1 MNNQEIQDKELQYIK
16 IKVSDL
22 IPYARNSRT
31 HTEEDVDKLSSLIRE
46 IGFINPVVIHKDN
59 TILAGHLRVLA
70 AKKLGLEYVPCL
82 IADYLT
88 EAQKKVYVIADNQM
102 AARAGWDKDI
112 LKIEIAD
119 LKSEEFDV
127 ELLGFEATELN
138 KLFEIETEA
147 KEDNFDVEEELKK
160 PVFSKVGDIWQ
171 LGKHRV
177 ICGDSTDLEVYKK
190 LLEDKKVNL
199 VCTDPPYFVALEST
213 SGKIT
218 NDDLKD
224 ADALKFLMTVF
235 ANFHES
241 MTNDASIY
249 VFYATMKARIF
260 YDAFEDSGFRVG
272 AGLIWKKPKAPFMRT
287 DWKFNMEP
295 IIFGWRKDGKH
306 IWYGDQKQKAV
317 FEFDGIKS
325 SKEDGFGHPSSKP
338 VPLIAYLI
346 QQCTQANGLVL
357 DGFLGSAS
365 TLIAC
370 EQLNRVCYGVELEP
384 KFVDVGVK
392 RYIEFK
398 GGSDDCVLYRDGKT
412 YKYEDVKISE

>member
-1 MNNQEIQDKELQYIK
+1 M
-16 IKVSDL
+16 
-22 IPYARNSRT
+22 
-31 HTEEDVDKLSSLIRE
+31 
-46 IGFINPVVIHKDN
+46 
-59 TILAGHLRVLA
+59 
-70 AKKLGLEYVPCL
+70 
-82 IADYLT
+82 
-88 EAQKKVYVIADNQM
+88 
-102 AARAGWDKDI
+102 
-112 LKIEIAD
+112 
-119 LKSEEFDV
+119 
-127 ELLGFEATELN
+127 
-138 KLFEIETEA
+138 
-147 KEDNFDVEEELKK
+147 
-160 PVFSKVGDIWQ
+160 
-171 LGKHRV
+171 
-177 ICGDSTDLEVYKK
+177 
-190 LLEDKKVNL
+190 LEDKKVNL

-384 KFVDVGVK
+384 KFVDVAVK

>member
-1 MNNQEIQDKELQYIK
+1 MNNQEIQDRELQYIK

-31 HTEEDVDKLSSLIRE
+31 HTDEDVKKLASLIRE
-46 IGFINPVVIHKDN
+46 VGFINPVVIHKDN

-70 AKKLGLEYVPCL
+70 AKNLGLEYVPCL

-119 LKSEEFDV
+119 LKSEDFDV

-160 PVFSKVGDIWQ
+160 PVFSKVGDVWQ

-338 VPLIAYLI
+338 VPLIAYLV

-384 KFVDVGVK
+384 KFVDVAVK

>member
-1 MNNQEIQDKELQYIK
+1 MTDAKKRAY
-16 IKVSDL
+16 
-22 IPYARNSRT
+22 
-31 HTEEDVDKLSSLIRE
+31 
-46 IGFINPVVIHKDN
+46 
-59 TILAGHLRVLA
+59 ILADNKLA
-70 AKKLGLEYVPCL
+70 L
-82 IADYLT
+82 D
-88 EAQKKVYVIADNQM
+88 
-102 AARAGWDKDI
+102 AGWDDDL
-112 LKIEIAD
+112 LKIELEQLKEAGFD
-119 LKSEEFDV
+119 LELTGFD
-127 ELLGFEATELN
+127 ATELS

-346 QQCTQANGLVL
+346 QQCTQTNGLVL

-384 KFVDVGVK
+384 KFVDVAVK